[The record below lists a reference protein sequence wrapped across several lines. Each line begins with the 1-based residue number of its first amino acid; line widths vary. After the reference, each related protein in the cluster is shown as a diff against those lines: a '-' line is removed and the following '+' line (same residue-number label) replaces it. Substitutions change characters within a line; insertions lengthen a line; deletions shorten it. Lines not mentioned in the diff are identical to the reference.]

1 MATIKKGNFVLV
13 DPESVQQQAQA
24 QKGSPEKSGS
34 TSPQEL
40 ETPPEDVETPDFDP
54 NAKTGPGYERTLT
67 GKTGKST
74 KTYKAKKS
82 NLGKGG
88 SKQKIADFWNR
99 NLNNALS
106 SQGGKLSEKARRLIK
121 EISTS
126 KPKVDWKR
134 ELKKFLDKAFNEYDY
149 ALPNRRMLGSGDIT
163 YGRKK
168 VGQDTLK
175 TLVLPVDT
183 SGSISKA
190 QIKVFFEEVWSLA
203 TKMEIDKTIIIYC
216 SDDIDAVDVVKKGDK
231 PDLSKWASTGGN
243 AKGFDPPFAYIEKN
257 KINPSAVIYLTDSFA
272 SYPSPSKYGINKYK
286 NRVFWFICNS
296 TANFDK
302 PPFGKYIHIPMDYKG
317 NFI

>member
-13 DPESVQQQAQA
+13 DPESVQQQPQA

-40 ETPPEDVETPDFDP
+40 ETPPDDVETPDFDP

-121 EISTS
+121 EIATS

-231 PDLSKWASTGGN
+231 PDLSK
-243 AKGFDPPFAYIEKN
+243 
-257 KINPSAVIYLTDSFA
+257 
-272 SYPSPSKYGINKYK
+272 
-286 NRVFWFICNS
+286 
-296 TANFDK
+296 
-302 PPFGKYIHIPMDYKG
+302 
-317 NFI
+317 

>member
-13 DPESVQQQAQA
+13 DPESVQQQPQA

-40 ETPPEDVETPDFDP
+40 ETPPDDVETPDFDP

-121 EISTS
+121 EIATS

-257 KINPSAVIYLTDSFA
+257 KIKPSAVIYLTDSFA
-272 SYPSPSKYGINKYK
+272 SYPSVSKYGIKKYK
-286 NRVFWFICNS
+286 DRVFWFICNS
-296 TANFDK
+296 TSNFDK

>member
-1 MATIKKGNFVLV
+1 MTKISKGNFVLA
-13 DPESVQQQAQA
+13 DPESVSGQSAPPQGGKETTTQA
-24 QKGSPEKSGS
+24 
-34 TSPQEL
+34 SPQEL
-40 ETPPEDVETPDFDP
+40 ETPPEDVKAPDFDP

-67 GKTGKST
+67 GKVGKST
-74 KTYKAKKS
+74 KTYKSKKA
-82 NLGKGG
+82 LGKGG

-106 SQGGKLSEKARRLIK
+106 TQGAKLSEKARRLIK

-149 ALPNRRMLGSGDIT
+149 ALPNRRMLGGGDIT

-203 TKMEIDKTIIIYC
+203 TKLEIDKTIIIYC

-243 AKGFDPPFAYIEKN
+243 SKGFDPPFAYIEKN
-257 KINPSAVIYLTDSFA
+257 KIKPSAVIYLTDSFA
-272 SYPSPSKYGINKYK
+272 SYPSVSKYGIKKYK
-286 NRVFWFICNS
+286 DRVFWFICNS
-296 TANFDK
+296 TSNFDK
-302 PPFGKYIHIPMDYKG
+302 PPFGKYIHVPMDYKG

>member
-1 MATIKKGNFVLV
+1 MARINKGNFVLV
-13 DPESVQQQAQA
+13 DPESVSGQSAPPQGGKETPTQA
-24 QKGSPEKSGS
+24 
-34 TSPQEL
+34 SPQEL
-40 ETPPEDVETPDFDP
+40 ETPPEDVKAPDFDP

-67 GKTGKST
+67 GKVGKST
-74 KTYKAKKS
+74 KTYKSKKA
-82 NLGKGG
+82 LGKGG

-106 SQGGKLSEKARRLIK
+106 TQGAKLSEKARRLIK

-149 ALPNRRMLGSGDIT
+149 ALPNRRMLGGGDIT

-203 TKMEIDKTIIIYC
+203 TKLEIDKTIIIYC
-216 SDDIDAVDVVKKGDK
+216 SDDIDAVDVVKRGDK

-257 KINPSAVIYLTDSFA
+257 KIKPSAVIYLTDSFA
-272 SYPSPSKYGINKYK
+272 SYPSVSKYGIKKYK
-286 NRVFWFICNS
+286 DRVFWFICNS
-296 TANFDK
+296 TSNFDK
-302 PPFGKYIHIPMDYKG
+302 PPFGKYIHVPMDYKG